1 MDNSLLSSD
10 LSSENCPLTF
20 CTNMIIDTI
29 YLIRATAETQ
39 EGLQPEY
46 MNKFLICFM
55 MME

>member
-1 MDNSLLSSD
+1 
-10 LSSENCPLTF
+10 
-20 CTNMIIDTI
+20 MIIDTI

-55 MME
+55 MMEWEVVHSCIILPASKV